1 MQTFLFYDIETSGL
15 NKCFDQVIEFAAIRT
30 DLDFNEIERH
40 HFYVKLSKDTVPSP
54 GAFITH
60 RIGLDK
66 LEQGLFEHDAI
77 NKIHTIFNKPGT
89 ISLGYNTLGF
99 DDEFLR
105 FSFAK
110 CLLPPYT
117 HQYQNNCARM
127 DLYPLTVLYFLYNKD
142 VLQWP
147 YQSGKVSFK
156 LENIAKKNDWLQG
169 QAHHA
174 MTDVIA
180 TLSLAK
186 ALAAKT
192 DMWQFCH
199 GFFNKYQD
207 WQRTQNYCHTVLSET
222 IPHGYQAILVDGK
235 FGAANN
241 FAVAVLC
248 LGNNKHYNNQVMWLR
263 LDNEDFINIA
273 TSTTDFMRL
282 IIKKKLAE
290 PALVL
295 PWKEKYSSILPTR
308 SHEVVA
314 KNLTFLE
321 KNPDILIAMQ
331 QQAQQFKYA
340 AISGVDIDASLY
352 LNGFLSDQELAL
364 QKSILADLASKAD
377 SEKIVTLKN
386 TNQREQLARYIW
398 RFYST
403 ALTAT
408 MQADYI
414 EKYWQDLCADG
425 CNIMDFRGK
434 LKLNPATAKR
444 QIKELQ
450 QQSLEPQQ
458 QQLLQQLSDYIRQHF
473 NFEKENVN

>member
-156 LENIAKKNDWLQG
+156 LENIAKQKGKGIWHKDYYG
-169 QAHHA
+169 E
-174 MTDVIA
+174 TP
-180 TLSLAK
+180 
-186 ALAAKT
+186 AA
-192 DMWQFCH
+192 
-199 GFFNKYQD
+199 Y
-207 WQRTQNYCHTVLSET
+207 
-222 IPHGYQAILVDGK
+222 
-235 FGAANN
+235 
-241 FAVAVLC
+241 
-248 LGNNKHYNNQVMWLR
+248 
-263 LDNEDFINIA
+263 
-273 TSTTDFMRL
+273 
-282 IIKKKLAE
+282 KKKLRSMEKRKVEVSE
-290 PALVL
+290 P
-295 PWKEKYSSILPTR
+295 IGGR
-308 SHEVVA
+308 
-314 KNLTFLE
+314 
-321 KNPDILIAMQ
+321 
-331 QQAQQFKYA
+331 
-340 AISGVDIDASLY
+340 
-352 LNGFLSDQELAL
+352 
-364 QKSILADLASKAD
+364 
-377 SEKIVTLKN
+377 
-386 TNQREQLARYIW
+386 
-398 RFYST
+398 
-403 ALTAT
+403 
-408 MQADYI
+408 
-414 EKYWQDLCADG
+414 
-425 CNIMDFRGK
+425 RG
-434 LKLNPATAKR
+434 
-444 QIKELQ
+444 
-450 QQSLEPQQ
+450 
-458 QQLLQQLSDYIRQHF
+458 IRR
-473 NFEKENVN
+473 